1 MFFGCFCYCFGYRH
15 CDVPRCRLCFLIV
28 VALDVDA
35 FVVENVILT
44 TILIVIGFVVF
55 VPVDVVLTIPYCH
68 DDYFSL

>member
-1 MFFGCFCYCFGYRH
+1 MVVSVTALVIVTVMFLVAGC
-15 CDVPRCRLCFLIV
+15 VFLIV

>member
-1 MFFGCFCYCFGYRH
+1 MFLVAGR
-15 CDVPRCRLCFLIV
+15 VFLIV

-68 DDYFSL
+68 DDYFSQ